1 MAGFTES
8 GITLDFP
15 TDNWF
20 RFEKTE
26 PHKSISCFNF
36 KEMDACWIDYADGKF
51 YAIELKDYTATGSLE
66 PANTA
71 DRKWNIT
78 KKVVDTM
85 QMFLAA
91 KYQNTFGQTLE
102 NEKNVDLHSSCL
114 EDYFITIINVADSSK
129 GYIGAF
135 KDNCLEALR
144 GYTKVWD
151 NAHVIVMTY
160 EQARRKLPFVV

>member
-78 KKVVDTM
+78 KK
-85 QMFLAA
+85 
-91 KYQNTFGQTLE
+91 
-102 NEKNVDLHSSCL
+102 
-114 EDYFITIINVADSSK
+114 DSSK

-144 GYTKVWD
+144 GYTKVCD
-151 NAHVIVMTY
+151 KAHVIVMTY

>member
-1 MAGFTES
+1 
-8 GITLDFP
+8 
-15 TDNWF
+15 
-20 RFEKTE
+20 
-26 PHKSISCFNF
+26 
-36 KEMDACWIDYADGKF
+36 MDACWIDYEDKKF

-66 PANTA
+66 SVNTA

-102 NEKNVDLHSSCL
+102 NEKNVDLHS
-114 EDYFITIINVADSSK
+114 F
-129 GYIGAF
+129 
-135 KDNCLEALR
+135 CLEALR

-151 NAHVIVMTY
+151 NAHVTVMTY